1 MRQVARLFIHPTL
14 LISAPLASQH
24 NMSISVISTDQWLC
38 ANTTNTPLNAA
49 SRYTLNVHSD
59 APLLVLLEDV
69 VEIWESLPRLNKAVS
84 EP

>member
-24 NMSISVISTDQWLC
+24 ISVISTDQWLC